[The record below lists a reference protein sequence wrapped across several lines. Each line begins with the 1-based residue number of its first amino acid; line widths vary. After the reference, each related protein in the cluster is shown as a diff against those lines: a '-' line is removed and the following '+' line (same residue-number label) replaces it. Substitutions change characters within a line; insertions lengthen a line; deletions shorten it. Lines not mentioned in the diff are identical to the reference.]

1 MLQVEHFQ
9 VLSGGHTWPG
19 SPFIIGVTNQDFN
32 ACKEIWRFFSKY
44 DLNGKIVSV
53 EPLKQTPI
61 ALYPNPVEEIFKID
75 GTNTLESIELLD
87 IAGNKVPFS
96 VESPKEVNVSGLK
109 SGIYFCQLKTGNQ
122 AVSIK
127 FVKL

>member
-1 MLQVEHFQ
+1 M
-9 VLSGGHTWPG
+9 
-19 SPFIIGVTNQDFN
+19 
-32 ACKEIWRFFSKY
+32 
-44 DLNGKIVSV
+44 
-53 EPLKQTPI
+53 
-61 ALYPNPVEEIFKID
+61 EEIFKID